1 MVHGVAKSW
10 TRLSDFTSLH
20 QYLEGKRPRVPLL
33 CSSLSFRLVAGHFC
47 LAELIVF
54 ATYWSKII
62 SQPFASYFKNWTN
75 VLICVNKTE
84 WRTFLGNEKFF
95 KTTVRLET
103 TEGLIS
109 WCLQNTL
116 KMKPMMFLLSMMNTI
131 YSRVSK
137 KSYILRHSNLVCT
150 LQNTNCNFC
159 RKSK

>member
-1 MVHGVAKSW
+1 MVYGVAKSW

-33 CSSLSFRLVAGHFC
+33 CSSLSFRLVTGHFC

-131 YSRVSK
+131 YSWVSK

>member
-1 MVHGVAKSW
+1 MVHGVAKSR
-10 TRLSDFTSLH
+10 TRLSNFTSLH

-33 CSSLSFRLVAGHFC
+33 CSSLSFRLVTGHFC
-47 LAELIVF
+47 LTELIVF

-116 KMKPMMFLLSMMNTI
+116 KMKSESEVAQLCPTLSDPIAFSEHLFLKTPNYLKI
-131 YSRVSK
+131 W
-137 KSYILRHSNLVCT
+137 LP
-150 LQNTNCNFC
+150 
-159 RKSK
+159 